1 MSCFICVIPIILVL
15 QSVAVLRTPKRIAF
29 ASDGEGS
36 GWLSGPYWAM
46 CRATGSTTPL
56 MMGLDE
62 RHRIEQRQ
70 REEELQ
76 KIRVEKEERG
86 QGTGDALDV
95 HLPFPK
101 IHFLN
106 TST

>member
-1 MSCFICVIPIILVL
+1 
-15 QSVAVLRTPKRIAF
+15 
-29 ASDGEGS
+29 
-36 GWLSGPYWAM
+36 
-46 CRATGSTTPL
+46 

-62 RHRIEQRQ
+62 RYRIEYKRQ

-86 QGTGDALDV
+86 QGIGDALDV